1 MEILLCTDGSPAA
14 EQAALMILRLKYPA
28 ETRLTLLGLAEDESD
43 RVYLETSISQM
54 SQIISADFPNH
65 QSEICFGPPADQ
77 ILMRTEQ
84 QHYHLIA
91 IGERGHHQG
100 LALLRRSF
108 NINRLTRKL
117 HTPLLVARK
126 VPRSIQSILICTGAE
141 APSVNTIREGGRLVA
156 NSGSKIALLHV
167 MSQVALTPASLRAD
181 LMDTAKSAIKRKT
194 REGLHL
200 LDAIELLQKVGV
212 HSEVKAVLRHGLVV
226 EEVLKEIEEKGCDL
240 LVIGAHQTPDEN
252 RWLEFLLDDIA
263 GRLLARC
270 PCSVLVI

>member
-1 MEILLCTDGSPAA
+1 MEILLCSDGSPAA

-28 ETRLTLLGLAEDESD
+28 DTHLTLLGLGEDESD
-43 RVYLETSISQM
+43 RVYLEISINRVE
-54 SQIISADFPNH
+54 QIIAKAFSNI
-65 QSEICFGPPADQ
+65 QTEVCIGPPADQ

-84 QHYHLIA
+84 QHYNLIA

-117 HTPLLVARK
+117 HTPLLVARR
-126 VPRSIQSILICTGAE
+126 VPEAIQAILVCTGAE
-141 APSVNTIREGGRLVA
+141 APSVSTIREGGRLIA
-156 NSGSKIALLHV
+156 SSGSKVALLHV
-167 MSQVALTPASLRAD
+167 MSQIALTPDSLSDD
-181 LMDTAKSAIKRKT
+181 LLDTAKSAIQRKT

-200 LDAIELLQKVGV
+200 LDAIELLQEMGV
-212 HSEVKAVLRHGLVV
+212 HSEIKAVLRHGLVV
-226 EEVLKEIEEKGCDL
+226 EEVLKEIDEKGCDL

-263 GRLLARC
+263 GRLMAKC